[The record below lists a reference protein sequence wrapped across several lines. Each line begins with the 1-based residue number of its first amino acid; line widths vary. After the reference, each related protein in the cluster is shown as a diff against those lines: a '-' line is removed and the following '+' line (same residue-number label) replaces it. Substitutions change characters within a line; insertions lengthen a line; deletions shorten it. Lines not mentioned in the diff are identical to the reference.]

1 MFRPD
6 HIYIPG
12 VNERHPEDTFEAIR
26 VTAIP
31 DSSIEELANCDAFK
45 HGLIYL
51 EEGYFWEAHEVF
63 EPVWMALPHESEERR
78 FVQGLIQLA
87 NALLK
92 AKMAR
97 PKAVQRLC
105 RIARELLI
113 SSSGRG
119 AIMNVDQ
126 RFFLRQV
133 DSLEAQT
140 NLTI

>member
-12 VNERHPEDTFEAIR
+12 INERHPEDTFEAIR
-26 VTAIP
+26 ITAIP
-31 DSSIEELANCDAFK
+31 GSSIEDLAKCEAFK

-63 EPVWMALPHESEERR
+63 EPVWMALPEKSGERR

-87 NALLK
+87 NASLK

-97 PKAVQRLC
+97 PKAVCRLC
-105 RIARELLI
+105 HIARELLTGATDG
-113 SSSGRG
+113 SSL
-119 AIMNVDQ
+119 MNLDEKV
-126 RFFLRQV
+126 FLRQI
-133 DSLEAQT
+133 DELETQYNLSL
-140 NLTI
+140 

>member
-12 VNERHPEDTFEAIR
+12 VNERHPENTFETIR
-26 VTAIP
+26 ITAMP

-45 HGLIYL
+45 HGIFYL

-63 EPVWMALPHESEERR
+63 EPVWMALPHDSEERR

-87 NALLK
+87 NASLK
-92 AKMAR
+92 AEMAR
-97 PKAVQRLC
+97 PKAVCRLC

-113 SSSGRG
+113 STNGRG
-119 AIMNVDQ
+119 AMMNLEHKV
-126 RFFLRQV
+126 FLRQV
-133 DSLEAQT
+133 DALETRINLSL
-140 NLTI
+140 